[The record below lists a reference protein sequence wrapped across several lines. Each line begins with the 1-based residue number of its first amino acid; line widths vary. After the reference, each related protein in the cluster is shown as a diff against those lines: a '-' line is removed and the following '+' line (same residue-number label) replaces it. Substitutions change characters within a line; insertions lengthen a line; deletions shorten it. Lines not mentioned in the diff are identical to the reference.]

1 VRTTKQDFAECP
13 ICGTVTKEFLAA
25 GVKRVVPDRRCPKC
39 TSLERHRSVWLFFQ
53 QRTNLFTEPVRM
65 LHIAPEPATGPRVAA
80 LPNVQ
85 YLSADLDSDRAM
97 VNFDLTDIPYP
108 DGSFDAIF
116 ASHVLE
122 HIPDDRR
129 AMSEMCRV
137 LAPGGWAVLLVPM
150 FGPNTREDFTIV
162 DPTERDRLFGQH
174 DHVRMYGHDGEYER
188 RLEEAGFE
196 VTADYFVRGLDP
208 AVARRYRLTED
219 ELIHYCVKPRTSAS
233 AAPTSAARPR
243 IMPVPSPDAP
253 QSADGTPADQK
264 SVVFF
269 HVMKCGGTSVR
280 AALAAGAAADDGDV
294 PQAAGVSPAANSAGD
309 AEVDVR
315 RLGPRIFELDGETA
329 KFAAGGTNRENWLFR
344 DALLPYVLRAMH
356 PAIVLGHFRYRDR
369 YLELTGSAHFV
380 TVLRDPVDRI
390 VSLYRYRRYK
400 AGIDVPVSLTFDEF
414 LATPRWIKEGHVYV
428 ETFCGRDGLDPR
440 SDLAIAAAV
449 ANLRRFAVVGFTER
463 LDDFSTLVTEQTG
476 KPVSVPMYNTS
487 PAPEDEQVDDA
498 MLERA
503 RAVCAP
509 DTALYEEILAR
520 RG

>member
-25 GVKRVVPDRRCPKC
+25 GVKRVVPDRRCPTC

-65 LHIAPEPATGPRVAA
+65 LHIAPESATGPRVAA

-85 YLSADLDSDRAM
+85 YLSADLDTDRAM

-162 DPTERDRLFGQH
+162 DPAERERLFGQH

-208 AVARRYRLTED
+208 ALVRRYRLTED
-219 ELIHYCVKPRTSAS
+219 ELIHYCVKPRSSAP
-233 AAPTSAARPR
+233 AASTSAARPR
-243 IMPVPSPDAP
+243 TTPVPFATP
-253 QSADGTPADQK
+253 QKPADQTPADQK
-264 SVVFF
+264 PVVFF

-280 AALAAGAAADDGDV
+280 AALAAGLGGDTK
-294 PQAAGVSPAANSAGD
+294 GN
-309 AEVDVR
+309 VR
-315 RLGPRIFELDGETA
+315 DPGPRVFELDGAAA
-329 KFAAGGTNRENWLFR
+329 KFAAGGTNHDNWLFR
-344 DALLPYVLRAMH
+344 DALLPYVLQAMR
-356 PAIVLGHFRYRDR
+356 PGVVLGHFRYRDR
-369 YLELTGSAHFV
+369 YEELADSTHFV

-390 VSLYRYRRYK
+390 VSLYKYRRYK
-400 AGIDVPVSLTFDEF
+400 SGIDLPVSMTFDEF
-414 LATPRWIKEGHVYV
+414 LATSQWMKEGHLYV
-428 ETFCGRDGLDPR
+428 DTFCGRDGLDPR
-440 SDLAIAAAV
+440 SDLAIAAAI
-449 ANLRRFAVVGFTER
+449 ANLRRFAVIGFTER
-463 LDDFSTLVTEQTG
+463 LDDFSTLVTAQTG
-476 KPVSVPMYNTS
+476 KRVSVPMYNTS
-487 PAPEDEQVDDA
+487 PAPEGEQVDEA
-498 MLERA
+498 TLERA
-503 RAVCAP
+503 RVVCAP

>member
-1 VRTTKQDFAECP
+1 
-13 ICGTVTKEFLAA
+13 VTKEFLAA

-53 QRTNLFTEPVRM
+53 QRTNLLTEPVRM

-162 DPTERDRLFGQH
+162 DPAERERLFGQH

-208 AVARRYRLTED
+208 ALARRYRLTED
-219 ELIHYCVKPRTSAS
+219 ELIHYCVKPRSSAP
-233 AAPTSAARPR
+233 AASTTAARPR
-243 IMPVPSPDAP
+243 ITAVPSATP
-253 QSADGTPADQK
+253 QTPADQTPADQTPADQK
-264 SVVFF
+264 PLVFL

-280 AALAAGAAADDGDV
+280 AALASGATGAATGDV
-294 PQAAGVSPAANSAGD
+294 RDP
-309 AEVDVR
+309 
-315 RLGPRIFELDGETA
+315 GPRVFELDGTAA
-329 KFAAGGTNRENWLFR
+329 KFAAGGTNHDNWLFR
-344 DALLPYVLRAMH
+344 DALLPYVLRAMR
-356 PAIVLGHFRYRDR
+356 PAVVLGHFRYRDR
-369 YLELTGSAHFV
+369 YQELADSADFV

-390 VSLYRYRRYK
+390 VSLYKYRRYK
-400 AGIDVPVSLTFDEF
+400 SGIDLPVSISFDEF
-414 LATPRWIKEGHVYV
+414 LATSQWMKEGHLYV
-428 ETFCGRDGLDPR
+428 DTFCGRDGLDPR
-440 SDLAIAAAV
+440 SDLAIAAAI
-449 ANLRRFAVVGFTER
+449 ANLRRFAVIGFTER
-463 LDDFSTLVTEQTG
+463 LDDFSTLVTAQTG

-498 MLERA
+498 TLERA

-509 DTALYEEILAR
+509 DTALYEEILAL

>member
-13 ICGTVTKEFLAA
+13 ICGTVTKQFLAA
-25 GVKRVVPDRRCPKC
+25 GIKRVVPDRRCPTC

-65 LHIAPEPATGPRVAA
+65 LHIAPEPATGPRIAA
-80 LPNVQ
+80 LPNVE

-108 DGSFDAIF
+108 EGSFDAIF

-122 HIPDDRR
+122 HIPADGR

-137 LAPGGWAVLLVPM
+137 LSPGGWAVLLVPM

-162 DPTERDRLFGQH
+162 DPAERERLFGQH

-188 RLEEAGFE
+188 RLEQAGFE

-208 AVARRYRLTED
+208 ALVRRYRLTED
-219 ELIHYCVKPRTSAS
+219 ELIHYCVKPGGRAS
-233 AAPTSAARPR
+233 AASTTAARPR
-243 IMPVPSPDAP
+243 ITPVPFATP
-253 QSADGTPADQK
+253 QTPADETPAEEK
-264 SVVFF
+264 PAVFF

-280 AALAAGAAADDGDV
+280 AALASGAAAYDGEPTEAPV
-294 PQAAGVSPAANSAGD
+294 SAAETTPAGD
-309 AEVDVR
+309 LEADAR

-344 DALLPYVLRAMH
+344 DALLPYVLRAMR
-356 PAIVLGHFRYRDR
+356 PAVVLGHFRYRDR
-369 YLELTGSAHFV
+369 YQELLGSAHFV
-380 TVLRDPVDRI
+380 TVLRDPVERI
-390 VSLYRYRRYK
+390 VSLYKYRRYK
-400 AGIDVPVSLTFDEF
+400 SGIDVPVSLTFDEF
-414 LATPRWIKEGHVYV
+414 LATPRWMKEGHVYV
-428 ETFCGRDGLDPR
+428 DTFCGRDGLDPR
-440 SDLAIAAAV
+440 SDLAIAAAI
-449 ANLRRFAVVGFTER
+449 ANLRRFAVIGFTER
-463 LDDFSTLVTEQTG
+463 LDAFSTLVTAQIG

-498 MLERA
+498 ALERA

-509 DTALYEEILAR
+509 DTALYEEILAL